1 MAEYIQD
8 ILAVLGQS
16 LNSISQGVM
25 AMGLGF
31 SMTASAWA
39 FAIAAVLS
47 VVFTNVVPLSFQAES
62 LALIGT
68 IGEDSRER
76 RHILIWSSILLLLV
90 GMTSF
95 SNWLADFAG
104 EQVLAGMMAGVGLML
119 SKIGWQNIQDE
130 RAVGYSSL
138 AIALVVYLVTGN
150 LAWTVV
156 ASVLGSSLVYY
167 VMYRDDIKKS
177 ATETADQL
185 EKPIKPVLSF
195 KIARGVLSFVTL
207 NIAGN
212 LSYGLI
218 TGQMTG
224 ITPNPANINHMN
236 IIEGISNF
244 VSALFGGAPVGGVIS
259 ATGAAPHPVFA
270 NVLMTALIAFVMFIK
285 LLPKMSH
292 YIPKESLA
300 GFLFILGVFVVFP
313 DNAVA
318 ALTAGS
324 LVGGLT
330 IILTAITD
338 PFMGLMAGII
348 LQYALLILQ

>member
-1 MAEYIQD
+1 MAGYIQD
-8 ILAVLGQS
+8 ILAALGQA

-47 VVFTNVVPLSFQAES
+47 VVFNNVAPLSFQAES

-68 IGEDSRER
+68 VSDDRHER
-76 RHILIWSSILLLLV
+76 RQILIWSSLLLV
-90 GMTSF
+90 LIGLTSF
-95 SNWLADFAG
+95 SQWLADFAG
-104 EQVLAGMMAGVGLML
+104 AQVLAGMMAGVGLML
-119 SKIGWQNIQDE
+119 AQIGWQNIQDDK
-130 RAVGYSSL
+130 VIGYVSL
-138 AIALVVYLVTGN
+138 LLALITYLLTSN
-150 LAWTVV
+150 LAWTIVL
-156 ASVLGSSLVYY
+156 SVIGSSLVY
-167 VMYRDDIKKS
+167 VFVRHDRIQKN
-177 ATETADQL
+177 TVQTADHL
-185 EKPIKPVLSF
+185 EKPIKPVLTW
-195 KIARGVLSFVTL
+195 KMARGVLSFVTL

-224 ITPNPANINHMN
+224 ITPNPANVNHIN

-270 NVLMTALIAFVMFIK
+270 NVLMTALVAFIMFIK
-285 LLPKMSH
+285 VLPRLSR

-300 GFLFILGVFVVFP
+300 GFLVVLGVFVVFP
-313 DNAVA
+313 DNAMQ
-318 ALTAGS
+318 ALTAGA
-324 LVGGLT
+324 LVGGWT
-330 IILTAITD
+330 IVMTAIVD
-338 PFMGLMAGII
+338 PFFGLVAGIFLQFVVTI
-348 LQYALLILQ
+348 LQ